1 MAVMR
6 SWLFV
11 AGNDKA
17 GLDEALSK
25 KADVLVLDLED
36 LVPPQEKPKARQMVR
51 ENLACAGT
59 AGAEVWVRVNAWETD
74 MTDEDLDAV
83 VYPGL
88 NGINLTKVAG
98 KQDVI
103 RLVWRLEALERARG
117 IEPGSIKICLLVET
131 AIGIVNADE
140 SCAAHERVVA
150 AIFGAVDYTRDMQVK
165 LTPEG
170 SEQFYARSRLG
181 VAARAARIL
190 PIDAPFLDY
199 TNLTGYEQNIQ
210 DGKQLGFKGRMIV
223 HPDLVPAANRLY
235 APADEEVKWAEKIIV
250 EFETNA
256 IAKGKA
262 AIVVDGR
269 LVDTPVYS
277 NAQDIMANYKEV
289 CAKNN
294 ATK

>member
-17 GLDEALSK
+17 ALDEALSK

-36 LVPPQEKPKARQMVR
+36 LVPPMEKPKARTMVR
-51 ENLACAGT
+51 ENLKHAGST
-59 AGAEVWVRVNAWETD
+59 GAEAWVRVNAWETD

-88 NGINLTKVAG
+88 AGINMTKVAG
-98 KQDVI
+98 KQDVQ
-103 RLVWRLEALERARG
+103 RLVWRLDALERARG
-117 IEPGSIKICLLVET
+117 MEPGSVKICLLVET
-131 AIGIVNADE
+131 AIGIVNAFE
-140 SCAAHERVVA
+140 SCSAHKRVVA

-170 SEQFYARSRLG
+170 TEQFYARSRLG
-181 VAARAARIL
+181 VSARAARIL

-199 TNLTGYEQNIQ
+199 TNTAGYEKNIT
-210 DGKQLGFKGRMIV
+210 DGRQLGFKGRMIV
-223 HPDLVPAANRLY
+223 HSSLVDAANRLY
-235 APADEEVKWAEKIIV
+235 APAEEEVKWAERIIS

-256 IAKGKA
+256 LAKGKA
-262 AIVVDGR
+262 AIVVDGK

-277 NAQDIMANYKEV
+277 NAKDIMANWQEV
-289 CAKNN
+289 CDKNRC
-294 ATK
+294 

>member
-11 AGNDKA
+11 AGHDKT
-17 GLDEALSK
+17 GLDAALPM

-36 LVPPQEKPKARQMVR
+36 LVPPAEKPKARTMVR
-51 ENLACAGT
+51 ENLAHAAS
-59 AGAEVWVRVNAWETD
+59 AGAEVWVRVNAWETG
-74 MTDEDLDAV
+74 MTDEDIDAV

-88 NGINLTKVAG
+88 NGVNLTKVAG
-98 KQDVI
+98 KQDVL
-103 RLVWRLEALERARG
+103 RLAKRLDVLERDRG

-131 AIGIVNADE
+131 AIGIANADE

-170 SEQFYARSRLG
+170 AEQLYARSRLG

-199 TNLTGYEQNIQ
+199 TNASGYEKNINE
-210 DGKQLGFKGRMIV
+210 GKQLGFKGRMIV

-235 APADEEVKWAEKIIV
+235 APTDDDVKWAKKVIS
-250 EFETNA
+250 EFEANA
-256 IAKGKA
+256 LAKGKA
-262 AIVVDGR
+262 AIVVDGG
-269 LVDTPVYS
+269 LVDTPVYY

-289 CAKNN
+289 CTKN
-294 ATK
+294 